1 MASEAKQKNSAP
13 RKSAKA
19 EAASRAEGPSPTAG
33 AGALQAPV
41 TDQPAGEEPG
51 AVDRVFEAGTV
62 NGTAKTLLRSASI
75 GELPVGELQLQPAGD
90 AAPAADNT
98 RERSTEAEGAA
109 ESAAAP
115 KAPDAGEKGRFV
127 ILSPPVPADVPSLLL
142 AGATYIVKAKPERG
156 LRRAGRAFTREETL
170 IPYAD
175 LSAGHRAAIEGEPD
189 LVVTIRLPLS

>member
-33 AGALQAPV
+33 AGAHQAPV
-41 TDQPAGEEPG
+41 TDPPAGGEP
-51 AVDRVFEAGTV
+51 AAPD
-62 NGTAKTLLRSASI
+62 S
-75 GELPVGELQLQPAGD
+75 PAD
-90 AAPAADNT
+90 ITSPAADHT
-98 RERSTEAEGAA
+98 REPSAEVEGAA

-115 KAPDAGEKGRFV
+115 KAQDAGEQGRFIV
-127 ILSPPVPADVPSLLL
+127 LSAPLPADVPPHLL

-156 LRRAGRAFTREETL
+156 LRRVGRAFTREETL

-175 LSAGHRAAIEGEPD
+175 LSAEQRTAIEGEPD
-189 LVVTIRLPLS
+189 LVVTVRLSRS